1 MSTEQNTSDKSQSN
15 ILLLIIHRYL
25 PYWPIFI
32 LTTTISLSFAF
43 VYLRSQ
49 TRIYVAAAKVL
60 LKDPQKSGGDSKV
73 LDQLNIFTE
82 KKIVENE
89 IIVLRSTSLVQ
100 QVVKTLDLY
109 CTVYNEGRVQT
120 EELYKDGAPLRFI
133 ALNKD
138 SINYGGKIFFSIIWD
153 KREIKIQDKI
163 YSFDSTININNTVYR
178 ILINPTYNT
187 KITGKNFFAV
197 FNTAAGAAGGIIG
210 SIKASPLS
218 YSSTVLDVKMETPVP
233 EKGIDVLNKLF
244 EVYNTEGIEDKNII
258 ATNTLRFI
266 DDRLNIVINQLDS
279 VERKQEASKKEFGVT
294 DLGSQ
299 ASLYFQN
306 VKELDKKK
314 SELDLQLEILDD
326 IKNYINAKG
335 RKPGTVPSL
344 LMVNDPILAS
354 LLQQLYS
361 AEFEWDK
368 IKSITGERS
377 ESVINAEEK
386 VSRIKN
392 DIRENLN
399 NIRNSY
405 TVERNAL
412 IFSIAKN
419 SDLLRE
425 VPSKERA
432 LLEIGRQQQIKNNI
446 YTYLLTKREETALAS
461 ASTSADLRILENGYS
476 YGPIS
481 PIPKNYYLIG
491 FLVGLI
497 TFILYVQIQEQLI
510 NKVLFRKEIENKTN
524 IPVVAEIIQ
533 TQNENNIAISQGKRT
548 VVAEQFRTL
557 RTNLGFIGLNNIDKT
572 ILITSSISGE
582 GKSFIATNL
591 ALSITLNGKK
601 VALME
606 LDLRKPKLSRQLKVE
621 KNPGISSYLIG
632 KATLDEITKPTA
644 YENLFLVTAGP
655 IPPNPTEL
663 IALPAFKEMLDELKS
678 KFDYVIIDTAP
689 IGPVTD
695 AQLLTQFAET
705 TIFVVR
711 HAVTPTVFLKMIDN
725 LNREQ
730 KFRKMCIVFNGIK
743 PRGVSLFNYGF
754 GGYGNGYGYGYGY
767 GHGYGYGYGS
777 SASGYYTTDTRQPGF
792 KNLWGVFTGIGK
804 YIKKL
809 KQKDSQA

>member
-1 MSTEQNTSDKSQSN
+1 MNNDQNAIEKPQGN
-15 ILLLIIHRYL
+15 IILLIVHRYL
-25 PYWPIFI
+25 PYWPIFV
-32 LTTTISLSFAF
+32 LATTISLAFAF

-49 TRIYVAAAKVL
+49 TKIYVAAAKVL

-100 QVVKTLDLY
+100 QVVRSLDLY
-109 CTVYNEGRVQT
+109 CSIYNEGRVQI
-120 EELYKDGAPLRFI
+120 EELYKDQAPLNFI

-138 SINYGGKIFFSIIWD
+138 SINYGGKVFFSIDWK
-153 KREIKIQDKI
+153 KRKVTLQDNVHDFNSNVK
-163 YSFDSTININNTVYR
+163 INNTIYKIVV
-178 ILINPTYNT
+178 NPEYNT
-187 KITGKNFFAV
+187 NITGKNFFAV
-197 FNTAAGAAGGIIG
+197 FNTVQGAAGGIIG

-244 EVYNTEGIEDKNII
+244 EIYNKEGIEDKNII
-258 ATNTLRFI
+258 AKNTLRFI

-279 VERKQEASKKEFGVT
+279 VERKQESSKKEFGVT

-299 ASLYFQN
+299 ASMYFQN
-306 VKELDKKK
+306 VKDLDKKK
-314 SELDLQLEILDD
+314 SEIELQIEILGD
-326 IKNYINAKG
+326 IQNYITAKG

-344 LMVNDPILAS
+344 QLVNDPILAS
-354 LLQQLYS
+354 LLQQLYA
-361 AEFEWDK
+361 AEFEFDK
-368 IKSITGERS
+368 VKSVTGDKS
-377 ESVINAEEK
+377 ESVITAEQK
-386 VSRIKN
+386 IVRIKN

-399 NIRNSY
+399 NIRNTYLS
-405 TVERNAL
+405 EKNAL
-412 IFSIAKN
+412 NSNISENSI
-419 SDLLRE
+419 LLRG

-461 ASTSADLRILENGYS
+461 ASTSADLRILENGYF

-491 FLVGLI
+491 FLIGLI

-510 NKVLFRKEIENKTN
+510 NKVLFRKEIEQKTS

-533 TQNENNIAISQGKRT
+533 TFNENNIAISQGKRT

-557 RTNLGFIGLNNIDKT
+557 RTNLSFIGVNNIDKT
-572 ILITSSISGE
+572 ILVTSSISGE

-606 LDLRKPKLSRQLKVE
+606 LDLRKPKLSKQLKVE

-632 KATLDEITKPTA
+632 KASLKEITKPTA
-644 YENLFLVTAGP
+644 YENLYLVTAGP

-663 IALPAFKEMLDELKS
+663 IALPAFKEMLEELK
-678 KFDYVIIDTAP
+678 KDFDYIIIDTAP

-695 AQLLTQFAET
+695 AQLLSQYADT

-711 HAVTPTVFLKMIDN
+711 HAVTPAVFLKMIDN
-725 LNREQ
+725 LHTEN
-730 KFRKMCIVFNGIK
+730 KFKKMCIVFNGIK

-777 SASGYYTTDTRQPGF
+777 SASGYYTTDTKQPGF
-792 KNLWGVFTGIGK
+792 KNLWGVFNTVSKYFGK
-804 YIKKL
+804 NKGR
-809 KQKDSQA
+809 KDT

>member
-1 MSTEQNTSDKSQSN
+1 MSTDQNN
-15 ILLLIIHRYL
+15 IEKPQGNIILLIIHRYL
-25 PYWPIFI
+25 PYWPIFV
-32 LTTTISLSFAF
+32 LTTTISLAFAF

-49 TRIYVAAAKVL
+49 TKIYVAAAKVL

-100 QVVKTLDLY
+100 QVVRSLDLY
-109 CTVYNEGRVQT
+109 CTIYNEGRVQT

-133 ALNKD
+133 ALNSD
-138 SINYGGKIFFSIIWD
+138 SINYGGKVFFSIDWK
-153 KREIKIQDKI
+153 KRQVNLQDNVYDFNSIVK
-163 YSFDSTININNTVYR
+163 INNTLYQ
-178 ILINPTYNT
+178 IEINPAYNT
-187 KITGKNFFAV
+187 KNTGKNFFAV
-197 FNTAAGAAGGIIG
+197 FNSVQGTAGGIIG

-233 EKGIDVLNKLF
+233 EKGIDVLNRLF
-244 EVYNTEGIEDKNII
+244 EIYNKEGIEDKNII
-258 ATNTLRFI
+258 AKNTLRFI

-299 ASLYFQN
+299 ASMYFQN

-314 SELDLQLEILDD
+314 SDIELQLEILGD
-326 IKNYINAKG
+326 IQTYISAKG

-344 LMVNDPILAS
+344 QLVNDPILAS
-354 LLQQLYS
+354 LLQQLYA
-361 AEFEWDK
+361 AEFEYDK
-368 IKSITGERS
+368 IRSVAGEKS
-377 ESVINAEEK
+377 ESVIIADEK
-386 VSRIKN
+386 ISRIKN

-399 NIRNSY
+399 NIRNTY
-405 TVERNAL
+405 VVERNVL
-412 IFSIAKN
+412 NSGIAQN
-419 SDLLRE
+419 SSLLSG

-432 LLEIGRQQQIKNNI
+432 LLEIGRQQVIKNNI

-491 FLVGLI
+491 FLIGLI

-510 NKVLFRKEIENKTN
+510 NKVLFRKEIESKTN

-533 TQNENNIAISQGKRT
+533 TFNENNIAISQGKRT

-557 RTNLGFIGLNNIDKT
+557 RTNLGFIGLNSIDKT
-572 ILITSSISGE
+572 ILVTSSISGE

-632 KATLDEITKPTA
+632 KATISEITKPTA

-663 IALPAFKEMLDELKS
+663 IALPEFKELLEELKR
-678 KFDYVIIDTAP
+678 KFDYIIIDTAP

-695 AQLLTQFAET
+695 AQLLSQFADT

-711 HAVTPTVFLKMIDN
+711 HAVTPAVFLKMIDN
-725 LNREQ
+725 LHKEN
-730 KFRKMCIVFNGIK
+730 KFKKMCIVFNGIK

-777 SASGYYTTDTRQPGF
+777 SATGYYTSDTKQPGF
-792 KNLWGVFTGIGK
+792 QNLWGVFGS
-804 YIKKL
+804 IKKFFG
-809 KQKDSQA
+809 KKRNRES